1 MRNARIRHD
10 LSKRYGRGEDA
21 GPNAEA
27 PDAFNRILMSRLDAQ
42 RHACLQRDAC
52 APPRA
57 GRKQRKS
64 HFLQ

>member
-1 MRNARIRHD
+1 
-10 LSKRYGRGEDA
+10 LSKGYGRGEDA
-21 GPNAEA
+21 GTNVERPE
-27 PDAFNRILMSRLDAQ
+27 AFNRIMMSPLDAQ
-42 RHACLQRDAC
+42 RHACRQRDAC